1 LRHLIYGTFLAALS
15 AAALA
20 HHATVTNFTREVI
33 SVDGVI
39 EQVRYQN
46 PHASI
51 LIKNTASDG
60 KETYWLV
67 ETAAR
72 TTLERKGI
80 TLDVLTAGSQVTA
93 SGLKGRRAN
102 TMYLKEIR
110 FDDGRVFTPDAES
123 VTVRDANIRRELAQ
137 MADDFV
143 NLRAMKGFDYEMD
156 LDEAYRWQDEMVA
169 IMEPE
174 FGEIVGYKTGGHNV
188 GPTFPTFPPG
198 GIRAYLLEGFMRE
211 DGFAVRPGDT
221 NVGFLEADFAFRVGD
236 SSINN
241 AETDLEILAGLD
253 AIIPFAEVPD
263 PYYEPDTRSVNGT
276 IVSNM
281 GSRYSVSGDPLLIEG
296 TDEWLDRINNFEF
309 AVLDEDDTVIQTG
322 QVKGWYE
329 PVTVVRWI
337 RDQLRES
344 GKELVP
350 GQILSLGNIGILRPL
365 QEGNPRG
372 PLYTSDQFRL
382 EYYGLKDDGPITVTI
397 NVDRR

>member
-1 LRHLIYGTFLAALS
+1 LRHLIYTALLGSLSCS
-15 AAALA
+15 AVA

-33 SVDGVI
+33 AVDGVI

-51 LIKNTASDG
+51 LIKNTDESG

-80 TLDVLTAGSQVTA
+80 TLDVLTTGSKVTA

-102 TMYLKEIR
+102 TMYLQEIR
-110 FDDGRVFTPDAES
+110 FDSGQVFTPDAQS
-123 VTVRDANIRRELAQ
+123 VTVREQNIRNELAQ
-137 MADDFV
+137 MADDFA
-143 NLRAMKGFDYEMD
+143 NLRMMKGFDYEME
-156 LDEAYRWQDEMVA
+156 LDEAYRWQDEMVE

-174 FGEIVGYKTGGHNV
+174 FGEVVGYKTGGHNA
-188 GPTFPTFPPG
+188 GPTFPTFPPD
-198 GIRAYLLEGFMRE
+198 GIRAYLLKGFMRE
-211 DGFAVRPGDT
+211 DGFSVRPDDT

-236 SSINN
+236 SSINS

-263 PYYEPDTRSVNGT
+263 PYFEPDTRSVNGT

-281 GSRYSVSGDPLLIEG
+281 GSRFSITGEPLLIDATE
-296 TDEWLDRINNFEF
+296 EWLDRINNFEF
-309 AVLDEDDTVIQTG
+309 AVLDENDKVIQAG
-322 QVKGWYE
+322 QMKGWYE

-372 PLYTSDQFRL
+372 PMYTSNQFRL
-382 EYYGLKDDGPITVTI
+382 EYYGLKEDGPATVTI
-397 NVDRR
+397 NVDRQ